1 MSDLF
6 STLPAPLS
14 LYILLALS
22 DFKALYAAIL
32 SSPHLWAVFRL
43 DARQIFRTIVAR
55 SLPEGLVTPLLT
67 YMLSREHLTRNHHST
82 SLTLQQ
88 LQLFAYM
95 ILHSSF
101 SAPSLTILAHSIRK
115 AGRSKGTPMDVKLP
129 LSDPSWAEETRAIR
143 VLWLLAAGWRASH
156 ITTTSSDDDT
166 EFLSGPQ
173 LAFLNHEPRW
183 TMNLAIEVA
192 QSILR
197 SPVILPPSKSE
208 KIAIRTFDI
217 LQTSQI
223 QLTKGAAELSETED
237 LLSPSS
243 PRFSWIPAVPT
254 DTSFEDDG
262 EWSATIFRLRN
273 ENPEL
278 FRFHTEDIMKKHTPL
293 TDILSSSSSRKPR
306 LQTQERAMYRSSSS
320 SLCESRVPH
329 SRRTFIWSFKH
340 SRGGVYKGFAL
351 DMTRLITVS
360 SSRFLIHW
368 SRSAGLSKAS
378 LNCSY
383 TILSQVRGSEHS
395 IDKSEDSFLS
405 SREGEEKASQ
415 MTAMMFDVCKEMPRG
430 TSACLPKKVD
440 VAERI
445 FRLYRQ
451 APYKI
456 LERTRRT
463 PEFAWKH
470 LDSLHMLEA
479 SRMCYLRELDGYR
492 MENMS
497 SCGRVA
503 LLICQRE
510 TEEAVKVKKPY
521 SFHSQ
526 LKVQH
531 QISELKCGIG
541 IQMMTRM
548 GEVEMINQTD
558 RLRSAAQT
566 YCADYQRPL
575 SKYRSTKRKLRG
587 AGADCRDN
595 DVMPRDLQLDVFVA
609 ADHASSIQAKC
620 NQVSRPSHRRP
631 LSIMPVRGETKD
643 IVQSTPDFPLARV
656 SAVVRGAISVL
667 DLVIQDSLSNL
678 GAQKRTSQ
686 Y

>member
-88 LQLFAYM
+88 LQLVIDDIVSATTTDPWPTFPTGTIFHTVAQAVRIHDLAFF
-95 ILHSSF
+95 IL
-101 SAPSLTILAHSIRK
+101 
-115 AGRSKGTPMDVKLP
+115 RSKLDYLGTLNSK
-129 LSDPSWAEETRAIR
+129 SWPIQR
-143 VLWLLAAGWRASH
+143 
-156 ITTTSSDDDT
+156 
-166 EFLSGPQ
+166 PQ

-405 SREGEEKASQ
+405 SREGE
-415 MTAMMFDVCKEMPRG
+415 V
-430 TSACLPKKVD
+430 
-440 VAERI
+440 
-445 FRLYRQ
+445 RLRNLRDP
-451 APYKI
+451 APYTALRAI
-456 LERTRRT
+456 LSRIGEGVADDGHDVRCYVVTRTI
-463 PEFAWKH
+463 
-470 LDSLHMLEA
+470 
-479 SRMCYLRELDGYR
+479 
-492 MENMS
+492 N
-497 SCGRVA
+497 
-503 LLICQRE
+503 
-510 TEEAVKVKKPY
+510 
-521 SFHSQ
+521 
-526 LKVQH
+526 
-531 QISELKCGIG
+531 
-541 IQMMTRM
+541 
-548 GEVEMINQTD
+548 VE
-558 RLRSAAQT
+558 
-566 YCADYQRPL
+566 
-575 SKYRSTKRKLRG
+575 G
-587 AGADCRDN
+587 
-595 DVMPRDLQLDVFVA
+595 
-609 ADHASSIQAKC
+609 
-620 NQVSRPSHRRP
+620 
-631 LSIMPVRGETKD
+631 
-643 IVQSTPDFPLARV
+643 
-656 SAVVRGAISVL
+656 
-667 DLVIQDSLSNL
+667 
-678 GAQKRTSQ
+678 
-686 Y
+686 